1 MDIIKDMNSKSSQ
14 FQQSF
19 MFTLGY
25 LTAFGISISV
35 IMLGGWIKA
44 YTDDIRE
51 LKEKT
56 FDVKEKE
63 TVDKKEN
70 EVD

>member
-14 FQQSF
+14 FQQGF
-19 MFTLGY
+19 MFSLGY

-35 IMLGGWIKA
+35 IILGGWVKA

-56 FDVKEKE
+56 FEGKEKE
-63 TVDKKEN
+63 TVDQKEN